1 MTLLIFVISLSL
13 RSVLLTKSI
22 KKNSG
27 ENMDEDKFITVA
39 QAAERV
45 ERKDSSIRQ
54 LINRGKLPF
63 RVNPRTK
70 MQEISVNDLDSRFPK
85 SLKNRLIE
93 EKERSI
99 LRLMAENQHLKETN
113 KTLLA
118 ILNKY
123 CSED

>member
-1 MTLLIFVISLSL
+1 M
-13 RSVLLTKSI
+13 TKSI